1 MGFLRVRAIDVE
13 PQLRRFDQG
22 WVSISLSE
30 GSAEAILEDKESDE
44 ESMVIGAF
52 GGYNGLTCK
61 MKIAIRNLRT
71 ALNAGFCDFEVR
83 RALPEY
89 SYGPYLLGK
98 ARFPQTDPRLSEG
111 ERRKHPTE
119 VEVFILTA
127 RHGFGPIESKTPGKE
142 ATT

>member
-1 MGFLRVRAIDVE
+1 
-13 PQLRRFDQG
+13 
-22 WVSISLSE
+22 
-30 GSAEAILEDKESDE
+30 
-44 ESMVIGAF
+44 MVIAAF

-83 RALPEY
+83 KALPGY
-89 SYGPYLLGK
+89 SYGLYLLGK
-98 ARFPQTDPRLSEG
+98 ARFPQAEPRPIEG

-119 VEVFILTA
+119 AEVFILTA
-127 RHGFGPIESKTPGKE
+127 RDGSGPIESETPGKE